1 MHRNHSFASVGTLC
15 AIITAL
21 AFAGCAS
28 SPKQTNAKADLS
40 KAVAKVIAKTGS
52 APLVFKDRE
61 VASTITASIS
71 ETSTL
76 KFALLLDRDLKQF
89 SQYSAAPFDRDT
101 QEIVESIQKR
111 VRSGGT
117 EFTFTHQGLSIT
129 VVPVR
134 QDETL
139 CGYAAVG
146 AL

>member
-1 MHRNHSFASVGTLC
+1 MHRNHSFALVGTLC
-15 AIITAL
+15 TIITAL

-28 SPKQTNAKADLS
+28 SPKQANASADAS
-40 KAVAKVIAKTGS
+40 KAVAKMIAKTGS
-52 APLVFKDRE
+52 APLFFKDRE
-61 VASTITASIS
+61 AASGITGSIS
-71 ETSTL
+71 ETSQL
-76 KFALLLDRDLKQF
+76 KFAVLLDRDLKQF
-89 SQYSAAPFDRDT
+89 SQYSAAPFDCDT

-111 VRSGGT
+111 VRSGGS
-117 EFTFTHQGLSIT
+117 EFTFTHLGLSIT

>member
-15 AIITAL
+15 AVITTL

-28 SPKQTNAKADLS
+28 SPKQANTNADTS
-40 KAVAKVIAKTGS
+40 KAVAKIIAKTGS
-52 APLVFKDRE
+52 ASLFFKDRE
-61 VASTITASIS
+61 AASTITGSIS

-89 SQYSAAPFDRDT
+89 SQYSAAPFDRDA
-101 QEIVESIQKR
+101 QEIIESIQKR

-117 EFTFTHQGLSIT
+117 EFTFSYHGLSVT